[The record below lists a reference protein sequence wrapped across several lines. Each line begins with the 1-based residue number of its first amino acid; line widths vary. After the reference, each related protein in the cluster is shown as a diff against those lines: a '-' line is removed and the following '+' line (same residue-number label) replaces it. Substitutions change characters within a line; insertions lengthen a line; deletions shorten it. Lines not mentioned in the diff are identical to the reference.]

1 MGVNKT
7 KQSNLLFLSKRRNFG
22 NPIHKQKN
30 KKKSFTFQGSK
41 PTFYINLTHHL
52 HHFLLL
58 NVKKKMI
65 FHLQILRF
73 KAKHA
78 PYTIILTNG
87 RDACKNMQKPT
98 LQWKT
103 WTGTKREEG
112 KTIYLRQLRGRFLV
126 WMENLRPAWY
136 PC

>member
-1 MGVNKT
+1 MRPNTALRFLKAQHSHTSWTPWPSPKLSEAWSEGNEWP
-7 KQSNLLFLSKRRNFG
+7 NLLFLSKRRNFG

-103 WTGTKREEG
+103 
-112 KTIYLRQLRGRFLV
+112 
-126 WMENLRPAWY
+126 
-136 PC
+136 